1 MRQEMKF
8 NPKTGKL
15 EMKRQLIWWGT
26 GGELDK
32 GGKSFETEFVS
43 LKSNWDDGNFSDCT
57 IPIFFK
63 WTFRPGANIADYE
76 REKNVAYSK
85 KDESERKKAIV
96 EFHQSWP
103 DTLADVFKSS
113 AKTLIDEDAIR
124 AHIKRIDEANAKQG
138 RLCKYGWFEPIYDV
152 TQPTDENSDVPYKI
166 IGSNFVPS
174 ESPED
179 SRNSVITDPISTDTG
194 TSNMGVAIWDKY
206 YKTFSAVLNFRVRDV
221 RYVFLQSMLLG
232 IHYNTDDTKKT
243 CMDLTENNIGQAYTQ
258 YKMYKGF
265 SEQMVVNHE
274 LPDYLQNR
282 SAVNEGIGIDNKGI
296 RNVSLVNRMH
306 ELFSAYG
313 EKIFI
318 KQIFQQLDSFT
329 CTISATGKEMWGPQN
344 KKYFRDDIL
353 WGCLYA
359 YICGELCFPEQ
370 IPTNMQADT
379 KKTKIVYRLKYDKDF
394 NLHRVPVRI
403 SA

>member
-1 MRQEMKF
+1 
-8 NPKTGKL
+8 
-15 EMKRQLIWWGT
+15 
-26 GGELDK
+26 
-32 GGKSFETEFVS
+32 
-43 LKSNWDDGNFSDCT
+43 
-57 IPIFFK
+57 
-63 WTFRPGANIADYE
+63 
-76 REKNVAYSK
+76 
-85 KDESERKKAIV
+85 
-96 EFHQSWP
+96 
-103 DTLADVFKSS
+103 
-113 AKTLIDEDAIR
+113 
-124 AHIKRIDEANAKQG
+124 
-138 RLCKYGWFEPIYDV
+138 LCKYGWFEPIYDV
-152 TQPTDENSDVPYKI
+152 TQPSDENSDVPYKI

-179 SRNSVITDPISTDTG
+179 SRNSVIIFMDPVPHWKNRYYQGTDPISTDTG
-194 TSNMGVAIWDKY
+194 TSNMGAGIWDRY
-206 YKTFSAVLNFRVRDV
+206 FKTISAVLNFRVRDV
-221 RYVFLQSMLLG
+221 RYVFLQTMLFG
-232 IHYNTDDTKKT
+232 IYYNTDDTKKT

-258 YKMYKGF
+258 YKLNKGYA
-265 SEQMVVNHE
+265 EQMVVNHE

-296 RNVSLVNRMH
+296 RNVSLINRMH

-313 EKIFI
+313 DKMFIEKIFE
-318 KQIFQQLDSFT
+318 QLDSFT

-344 KKYFRDDIL
+344 KKFFRDDIL

-370 IPTNMQADT
+370 VPTNMQAET